1 MDRALRAQVLMSE
14 ATRLGVTIDDLAAAA
29 TRLHLA
35 TPPVTVSEYVATI
48 APTFSPA
55 TAATYR
61 TYWRLAVTHF
71 GDQRLGEVTV
81 DDCATVVAAA
91 GWHAHEARP
100 ASDGRSSRE
109 NCVAAL
115 RALFSRAERSG
126 LITTNPA
133 AVLAKPRRRPSR
145 RRPLDHGEVEELVNA
160 IRTTSRDPDLDLLL
174 VRFHLESGAR
184 REGALNLRRRDLDDR
199 RATAWLREKFGAER
213 EQPISPSLVRL
224 LARHSE
230 ARGGHGADDA
240 VFRCRNGGPI
250 TRRRYNTIFDR
261 ARPCLVWSER
271 TPVCAHVL
279 RYTAINAIGRVGGYA
294 VAQAFAGHRPP
305 SVTGLYLRARPSD
318 VAAAVA
324 ILTGEAHPL
333 AERIHD
339 QLAGPVAHPLL
350 PF

>member
-29 TRLHLA
+29 TRLHLTA
-35 TPPVTVSEYVATI
+35 RPVTVNEYLATI

-55 TAATYR
+55 TAATYA
-61 TYWRLAVTHF
+61 TYWRLAVAHF
-71 GDQRLGEVTV
+71 GDRRLSEVTV
-81 DDCATVVAAA
+81 DDCATVVAEA
-91 GWHAHEARP
+91 GRRAREARP

-115 RALFSRAERSG
+115 RALFSRAERAG
-126 LITTNPA
+126 LVTINPA
-133 AVLAKPRRRPSR
+133 AALAKPRRRPSR
-145 RRPLDHGEVEELVNA
+145 RRPLDYCEVEELVNA

-199 RATAWLREKFGAER
+199 RATTWLREKFGTER

-224 LARHSE
+224 LTAHAE
-230 ARGGHGADDA
+230 TRGGHGPDDA
-240 VFRCRNGGPI
+240 VFRFRDGRPI

-279 RYTAINAIGRVGGYA
+279 RYTAINDIGRVGGYA
-294 VAQAFAGHRPP
+294 VAQAFAGHAPP
-305 SVTGLYLRARPSD
+305 SVTGLYLRARPCD
-318 VAAAVA
+318 VAVV
-324 ILTGEAHPL
+324 TGEPHPL
-333 AERIHD
+333 A
-339 QLAGPVAHPLL
+339 GVAHDYLHGPIAQ
-350 PF
+350 